1 MAIDRRSRRHSLVS
15 DDARPEPVIS
25 ETRRRARTVRYRR
38 HPSAHVK
45 LVLRHLAGADLAAIA
60 RCVDRVLARQRH
72 PGLADLIHLS
82 DRAWA
87 HDPDARGGSADR
99 PFVDAKTLN
108 ARKQALKRGEPTGL
122 PFRLRPVFSSGLKRR
137 PKTALALFE
146 IDFAVLTLPI
156 RWTAFS
162 RRACKPNGTLFDLGY
177 ALVRACKEI
186 IQASPVLHHPIGL
199 QSLDTLFPKRDPMPP
214 EAEPGNWHI
223 DNIAPDGFP
232 TPRPTGRGVTIGHPD
247 TGYTEHSQLNFDANG
262 QSPNYR
268 SDLQFNL
275 LPDEEGNPPAEPTA
289 PADAREP
296 IVSAAV
302 PGRNHYHGTRT
313 ASVMISDDTGRIDGV
328 APGALVAPIRC
339 VRDVVILAPEID
351 DDLLADAI
359 VLAVERGCQVI
370 SISLG
375 GYPCSVVQYAIQYAV
390 ANDVIVVGAAGN
402 YWPLTVFPAGYPECV
417 GVGGSTADDLR
428 WQYSGRNYK
437 GLTPIQISAP
447 SEFVRQAAWKLD
459 GEETS
464 KRDFGTSFGTAI
476 VAGAA
481 ALWLERHGRDR
492 LIQALGGRTNLAALF
507 IAHLGAT
514 ARTPADWDTALDG
527 PGILNLS
534 ALLDPVTMP
543 DPATFSLAPG
553 LAHFMKLLG
562 PDPAGE
568 FQRMHIDPVTGAVSG
583 WMTGLFGAGADALAL
598 AGAFGEELMTL
609 VMTDPLTAGVVGAV
623 EDAVDAAEDAADA
636 GADAVAEAA
645 EVVADA
651 VSDTVETVAQGA
663 SDTLSE
669 AAGWFGF

>member
-1 MAIDRRSRRHSLVS
+1 MAIAHKPRARKPRRV
-15 DDARPEPVIS
+15 
-25 ETRRRARTVRYRR
+25 RTVRYRR

-45 LVLRHLAGADLAAIA
+45 LVLRHRAGADLEAIA
-60 RCVDRVLARQRH
+60 RCVDRVLAQQRR
-72 PGLADLIHLS
+72 PGLDHLIRLS
-82 DRAWA
+82 NKRAWT
-87 HDPDARGGSADR
+87 HDFDGKRGSAR
-99 PFVDAKTLN
+99 PPFVGAKTLEK
-108 ARKQALKRGEPTGL
+108 RREALKRGKPTGL
-122 PFRLRPVFSSGLKRR
+122 PFRLQPVFRSGLKRR
-137 PKTALALFE
+137 PKAARRLFE

-156 RWTAFS
+156 RWTTF
-162 RRACKPNGTLFDLGY
+162 RRQACKSNGTLFDLGY
-177 ALVRACKEI
+177 SLVRGCKNI
-186 IQASPVLHHPIGL
+186 LQVSPVLHHPIGL
-199 QSLDTLFPKRDPMPP
+199 QSLGELFPQRDPPPP
-214 EAEPGNWHI
+214 EAGPDNWHI

-247 TGYTEHSQLNFDANG
+247 TGYTEHSQLNFDSNN

-275 LPDEEGNPPAEPTA
+275 LPDEDGTPPADPTA

-328 APGALVAPIRC
+328 APGALVVPLRC

-359 VLAVERGCQVI
+359 ALAVDRGCQVI

-375 GYPCSVVQYAIQYAV
+375 GYPCSVVRYAIQYAV

-417 GVGGSTADDLR
+417 GVGGSTADNRR
-428 WQYSGRNYK
+428 WQNSGRNYL
-437 GLTPIQISAP
+437 GLTTIQISAP
-447 SEFVRQAAWKLD
+447 SEFVLQAAWNFD
-459 GEETS
+459 GEEATG
-464 KRDFGTSFGTAI
+464 RDFGTSFGTAI

-492 LIQALGGRTNLAALF
+492 LIQALDGRTNLAALF

-514 ARTPADWDTALDG
+514 ARTPAGWNTTLDG

-534 ALLDPVTMP
+534 ELLDPATMP
-543 DPATFSLAPG
+543 DPSTFSLPPG
-553 LAHFMKLLG
+553 MAYFMKLVG

-568 FQRMHIDPVTGAVSG
+568 FRRMFIDPVTGAVSG
-583 WMTGLFGAGADALAL
+583 WMSGLFGAGNDALTV

-609 VMTDPLTAGVVGAV
+609 VMTDPLTAGAVDAV
-623 EDAVDAAEDAADA
+623 EDAVDAAADAAEA

-651 VSDTVETVAQGA
+651 VGDAVENVAQGA
-663 SDTLSE
+663 SDALSE
-669 AAGWFGF
+669 AAGWLGF